1 MLFTAKYLIFY
12 VLCVFSIT
20 HLSAQYTTTDFV
32 ATNLIS
38 DGLNAPGR
46 MAIDADDNVYV
57 TGAVQKNNQ
66 LFAGDIG
73 TLNSYKAAQFI

>member
-46 MAIDADDNVYV
+46 MAIDADDN
-57 TGAVQKNNQ
+57 Q
-66 LFAGDIG
+66 L
-73 TLNSYKAAQFI
+73 